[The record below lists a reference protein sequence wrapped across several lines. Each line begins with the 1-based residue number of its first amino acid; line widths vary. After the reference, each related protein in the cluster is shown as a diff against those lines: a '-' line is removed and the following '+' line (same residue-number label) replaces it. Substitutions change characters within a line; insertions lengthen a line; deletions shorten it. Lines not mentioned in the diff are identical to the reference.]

1 MSATRHQS
9 HPRLRGDQGSAMAEF
24 ALLAP
29 FLILLTLGILEFGF
43 AWRDVQVVERT
54 TEAAGRAV
62 STFGAFDSSF
72 ADYDALRAVSAG
84 LAGLDRA
91 EVQKV
96 VIYRATTADGEPSAA
111 CRTASPPGI
120 AGQCNVYSASQVNT
134 TNPSGFPRGD
144 IQNPTC
150 AAGSWDSR
158 WCFTTRSRDIVNG
171 AHFVGVWVEVD
182 YESLTGLLPATVTI
196 ERKAVFQLEPLPNLP
211 DIP

>member
-1 MSATRHQS
+1 MREAICGAGPQSFMHAT
-9 HPRLRGDQGSAMAEF
+9 
-24 ALLAP
+24 LA
-29 FLILLTLGILEFGF
+29 
-43 AWRDVQVVERT
+43 V
-54 TEAAGRAV
+54 
-62 STFGAFDSSF
+62 
-72 ADYDALRAVSAG
+72 
-84 LAGLDRA
+84 
-91 EVQKV
+91 
-96 VIYRATTADGEPSAA
+96 
-111 CRTASPPGI
+111 
-120 AGQCNVYSASQVNT
+120 
-134 TNPSGFPRGD
+134 SGFPRGD